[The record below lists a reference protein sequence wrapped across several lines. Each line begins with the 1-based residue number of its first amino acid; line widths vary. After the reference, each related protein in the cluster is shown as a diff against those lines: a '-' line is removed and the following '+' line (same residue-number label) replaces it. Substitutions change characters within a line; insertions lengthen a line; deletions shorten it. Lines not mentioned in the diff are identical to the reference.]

1 MWKTQKIEKLYQQWI
16 AEPEPFGV
24 YGTEKFLKFVCAC
37 FLDKDNVP
45 SPHDLLN
52 RVKMDHSKLCPGK
65 SKEEIAGVAG
75 QAESLFSDIFDY
87 EKIKEEFITHGY

>member
-16 AEPEPFGV
+16 AEPEPFSV
-24 YGTEKFLKFVCAC
+24 HGTEKFLKFVCAC
-37 FLDKDNVP
+37 FLDKGRAP

-52 RVKMDHSKLCPGK
+52 RVKTDHSKLCPSK
-65 SKEEIAGVAG
+65 SEEEIARVAS
-75 QAESLFSDIFDY
+75 QAESLFVDIFDY